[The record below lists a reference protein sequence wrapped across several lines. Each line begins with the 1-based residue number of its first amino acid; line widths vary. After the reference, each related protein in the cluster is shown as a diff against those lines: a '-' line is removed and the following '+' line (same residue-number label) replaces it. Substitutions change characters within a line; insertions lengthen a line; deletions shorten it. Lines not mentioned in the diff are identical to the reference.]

1 MLINN
6 TNGSN
11 WSKWDLHIHSK
22 ASDGKNS
29 PEQIIAA
36 AKEKGL
42 SVIALTDHHTVKNID
57 EIKQLG
63 MENGITVIAGIEFRT
78 EYGQK
83 SVHMIGLFPD
93 EFDGQKLTQEILDEQ
108 ILCALNLSRSEII
121 ATARRRGEKGDD
133 DSLFHKGMFLKQ
145 VDFKKAA
152 NLIHKYGGLVSV
164 HAGKKKSS
172 IEDMRHENKNG
183 TELKDALGTLKD
195 ELMKEYID
203 ICEVSNPKDSDFY
216 IQQFNKVAI
225 MASDAHELD
234 KIGTKFTWI
243 KAEPSFDGLRQIIF
257 EPETRVKLQERNP
270 EEKSDYLCIKSIKI
284 NNKYFGEQE
293 IPFNKGLNTII
304 GGRSSGKSILLA
316 CVAKLSGY
324 NKEFKK
330 DRNEYNQFINEI
342 SKDMV
347 LSWMDENEIGRRK
360 IDYFPQNYINDIA
373 SNPSQITR
381 IIERLFYEDTQ
392 KASTI
397 KKMEADI
404 KDLRL
409 KLRTK
414 IDVSFSLKNKLVA
427 LETELQALGN
437 KLGLEKEVS
446 DISDELQKLEL
457 DLSLTDE
464 EKKKFEAFKSKIDLY
479 SESKTLAESNLEALQ
494 SLNKFREPFTNTSLE
509 EDIDLLFNGSVS
521 IELLN
526 IYNDISRKANE
537 TWNNA
542 IDKVAK
548 ELDEK
553 IEIYKREKESILNNI
568 EYKGLR
574 EKIKQHS
581 SYVQLQD
588 KYHKQKMRLEEIR
601 QKESEKEEFN
611 EKYIK
616 AITEIISSYKE
627 FYLIREE
634 FCTDVCVRNDNLII
648 EPRVIF
654 AVDRYNDFCEAH
666 FYSNSLS
673 NQKVIRFQYNC
684 IDGFMDHISKVIS
697 NLAEDKYKL
706 KKAAIN
712 RNIIEEL
719 LTTSFFDIQY
729 NIQYQDDNLREMSE
743 GKIAFVILR
752 LLLDFSNN
760 DFPILIDQPEDDLDN
775 RAIYEELVT
784 YLRNKKLNRQI
795 ILVTHNPNIVVGAD
809 AEEVIVANQQGNNS
823 LNPDCVKFA
832 YYSGALEDSFNNDK
846 EAVLLSKGIR
856 EHVCELLEGGTEA
869 FRLREKKYQF
879 KLR

>member
-1 MLINN
+1 
-6 TNGSN
+6 
-11 WSKWDLHIHSK
+11 
-22 ASDGKNS
+22 
-29 PEQIIAA
+29 
-36 AKEKGL
+36 
-42 SVIALTDHHTVKNID
+42 
-57 EIKQLG
+57 
-63 MENGITVIAGIEFRT
+63 
-78 EYGQK
+78 
-83 SVHMIGLFPD
+83 
-93 EFDGQKLTQEILDEQ
+93 
-108 ILCALNLSRSEII
+108 
-121 ATARRRGEKGDD
+121 
-133 DSLFHKGMFLKQ
+133 MFLKQ
-145 VDFKKAA
+145 VDFKTAA

-164 HAGKKKSS
+164 HAGSKKSS
-172 IEDMRHENKNG
+172 IEDMRHAKKNG
-183 TELKDALGTLKD
+183 TELKDALGTLKV
-195 ELMKEYID
+195 ELMQEYID
-203 ICEVSNPKDSDFY
+203 ICEVPNPQDSSFY
-216 IQQFNKVAI
+216 IKQFNKVAI
-225 MASDAHELD
+225 MASDAHEVD

-243 KAEPSFDGLRQIIF
+243 KAEPHFDGLRQIVF

-330 DRNEYNQFINEI
+330 DKNEYNQFINEI

-373 SNPSQITR
+373 SDPSQITR

-414 IDVSFSLKNKLVA
+414 IDVSFSWKSKLVD

-437 KLGLEKEVS
+437 KLGLEKELS
-446 DISDELQKLEL
+446 EISDELQKLEL

-464 EKKKFEAFKSKIDLY
+464 ERQKFEVFKSKIDLY

-553 IEIYKREKESILNNI
+553 IEICKREKESILNNI
-568 EYKGLR
+568 KYKGLR

-588 KYHKQKMRLEEIR
+588 KYHKQKMRLEEIK
-601 QKESEKEEFN
+601 QKESEKDEFN
-611 EKYIK
+611 EKYRK
-616 AITEIISSYKE
+616 AIAEIINLYKE
-627 FYLIREE
+627 FYLIRKR
-634 FCTDVCVRNDNLII
+634 FCADICVKNDNLII

-666 FYSNSLS
+666 FYSNSIS
-673 NQKVIRFQYNC
+673 NQNVIRFQYNC
-684 IDGFMDHISKVIS
+684 IDEFMDHISKVIS
-697 NLAEDKYKL
+697 NLSEDKYKL
-706 KKAAIN
+706 KKATIN

-784 YLRNKKLNRQI
+784 YLRNKKVNRQI

-823 LNPDCVKFA
+823 LNPDRVKFA

-846 EAVLLSKGIR
+846 DSVLLSKGIR

>member
-1 MLINN
+1 MPLLLYTEIAQR
-6 TNGSN
+6 GSTVF
-11 WSKWDLHIHSK
+11 
-22 ASDGKNS
+22 
-29 PEQIIAA
+29 
-36 AKEKGL
+36 
-42 SVIALTDHHTVKNID
+42 SVAVLPLYRGSFTVKMWQFNRNI
-57 EIKQLG
+57 QLG
-63 MENGITVIAGIEFRT
+63 KESGITVIAGIEFRT

-93 EFDGQKLTQEILDEQ
+93 EFDGQKLTQEVLDEQ
-108 ILCALNLSRSEII
+108 ILCVLNLSRSEII
-121 ATARRRGEKGDD
+121 ATARRNGEKGDD
-133 DSLFHKGMFLKQ
+133 DSLFHKGIFLKQ
-145 VDFKKAA
+145 VDFKIAA

-164 HAGKKKSS
+164 HAGSKKSS
-172 IEDMRHENKNG
+172 IEDMRHAKKNG
-183 TELKDALGTLKD
+183 TELKDALGTLKV
-195 ELMKEYID
+195 ELMQEYID
-203 ICEVSNPKDSDFY
+203 ICEVPNPQDSSFY
-216 IQQFNKVAI
+216 IKQFNKVAI
-225 MASDAHELD
+225 MASDAHEVD

-243 KAEPSFDGLRQIIF
+243 KAEPHFDGLRQIIF

-330 DRNEYNQFINEI
+330 DKNEYNQFINEI

-373 SNPSQITR
+373 SDPSQITR

-404 KDLRL
+404 KDLKL

-414 IDVSFSLKNKLVA
+414 IDVSFSWKSKLVD

-437 KLGLEKEVS
+437 KLGLEKELS
-446 DISDELQKLEL
+446 EISDELQKLEL

-464 EKKKFEAFKSKIDLY
+464 ERQKFEVFKSKIDSY

-526 IYNDISRKANE
+526 VYNDISRKANE

-588 KYHKQKMRLEEIR
+588 KYHKQKMRLEEIK
-601 QKESEKEEFN
+601 QKESEKDEFN
-611 EKYIK
+611 EKYRK
-616 AITEIISSYKE
+616 AIAEIINLYKE
-627 FYLIREE
+627 FYLIRKR
-634 FCTDVCVRNDNLII
+634 FCTDICVKNDNLII

-666 FYSNSLS
+666 FYSNSIT
-673 NQKVIRFQYNC
+673 NQNVIRFQYNC
-684 IDGFMDHISKVIS
+684 IDEFMDHISKVIS
-697 NLAEDKYKL
+697 NLSEDKYKL
-706 KKAAIN
+706 KKATIN

-784 YLRNKKLNRQI
+784 YLRNKKVNRQI

-823 LNPDCVKFA
+823 LNPDRVKFA

-846 EAVLLSKGIR
+846 DSVLLSKGIR

>member
-1 MLINN
+1 
-6 TNGSN
+6 
-11 WSKWDLHIHSK
+11 
-22 ASDGKNS
+22 
-29 PEQIIAA
+29 
-36 AKEKGL
+36 
-42 SVIALTDHHTVKNID
+42 
-57 EIKQLG
+57 
-63 MENGITVIAGIEFRT
+63 
-78 EYGQK
+78 
-83 SVHMIGLFPD
+83 MIGLFPD
-93 EFDGQKLTQEILDEQ
+93 EFDGQKLTQEVLDEQ
-108 ILCALNLSRSEII
+108 ILCVLNLSRSEII
-121 ATARRRGEKGDD
+121 ATARRNGEKGDD

-145 VDFKKAA
+145 VDFKTAA

-164 HAGKKKSS
+164 HAGSKKSS
-172 IEDMRHENKNG
+172 IEDMRHAKKNG
-183 TELKDALGTLKD
+183 TELKDALGTLKV
-195 ELMKEYID
+195 ELMQEYID
-203 ICEVSNPKDSDFY
+203 ICEVPNPQDSSFY
-216 IQQFNKVAI
+216 IKQFNKVAI
-225 MASDAHELD
+225 MASDAHEVD

-243 KAEPSFDGLRQIIF
+243 KAEPHFDGLRQIIF

-330 DRNEYNQFINEI
+330 DKNEYNQFINEI

-373 SNPSQITR
+373 SDPSQITR

-414 IDVSFSLKNKLVA
+414 IDVSFSWKSKLVD

-437 KLGLEKEVS
+437 KLGLEKELS
-446 DISDELQKLEL
+446 EISDELQKLEL

-464 EKKKFEAFKSKIDLY
+464 EKQKFEVFKSKIDLY

-553 IEIYKREKESILNNI
+553 IKIYKREKESILNNI
-568 EYKGLR
+568 KYKGLR

-588 KYHKQKMRLEEIR
+588 KYHKQKMRLEEIK
-601 QKESEKEEFN
+601 QKESEKDEFN
-611 EKYIK
+611 EKYRK
-616 AITEIISSYKE
+616 AIAEIINLYKE
-627 FYLIREE
+627 FYLIRKR
-634 FCTDVCVRNDNLII
+634 FCTDICVKNDNLII

-666 FYSNSLS
+666 FYSNSIS
-673 NQKVIRFQYNC
+673 NQNVIRFQYNC
-684 IDGFMDHISKVIS
+684 IDEFMDHISKVIS
-697 NLAEDKYKL
+697 NLSEDKYKL
-706 KKAAIN
+706 KKATIN

-784 YLRNKKLNRQI
+784 YLRNKKVNRQI

-846 EAVLLSKGIR
+846 DSVLLSKGIR

>member
-1 MLINN
+1 
-6 TNGSN
+6 
-11 WSKWDLHIHSK
+11 
-22 ASDGKNS
+22 
-29 PEQIIAA
+29 
-36 AKEKGL
+36 
-42 SVIALTDHHTVKNID
+42 
-57 EIKQLG
+57 
-63 MENGITVIAGIEFRT
+63 
-78 EYGQK
+78 
-83 SVHMIGLFPD
+83 
-93 EFDGQKLTQEILDEQ
+93 
-108 ILCALNLSRSEII
+108 
-121 ATARRRGEKGDD
+121 
-133 DSLFHKGMFLKQ
+133 
-145 VDFKKAA
+145 
-152 NLIHKYGGLVSV
+152 
-164 HAGKKKSS
+164 
-172 IEDMRHENKNG
+172 MRHAKKNG
-183 TELKDALGTLKD
+183 TELKDALGTLKV
-195 ELMKEYID
+195 ELMQEYID
-203 ICEVSNPKDSDFY
+203 ICEVPNPQDSSFY
-216 IQQFNKVAI
+216 IKQFNKVAI
-225 MASDAHELD
+225 MASDAHEVD

-243 KAEPSFDGLRQIIF
+243 KAEPHFDGLRQIIF

-330 DRNEYNQFINEI
+330 DKNEYNQFINEI

-392 KASTI
+392 KASTM

-414 IDVSFSLKNKLVA
+414 IDVSFSWKSKLVD

-437 KLGLEKEVS
+437 KLGLEKELS
-446 DISDELQKLEL
+446 EISDELQKLEL

-464 EKKKFEAFKSKIDLY
+464 ERQKFEVFKSKIDLY

-568 EYKGLR
+568 KYKGLR

-588 KYHKQKMRLEEIR
+588 KYHKQKMRLEEIK
-601 QKESEKEEFN
+601 QKESEKNEFN
-611 EKYIK
+611 EKYRK
-616 AITEIISSYKE
+616 AIAEIINLYKE
-627 FYLIREE
+627 FYLIRKR
-634 FCTDVCVRNDNLII
+634 FCADICVKNDNLII

-666 FYSNSLS
+666 FYSNSIS
-673 NQKVIRFQYNC
+673 NQNVIRFQYNC
-684 IDGFMDHISKVIS
+684 IDEFMDHISKVIS
-697 NLAEDKYKL
+697 NLSEDKYKL
-706 KKAAIN
+706 KKATIN

-784 YLRNKKLNRQI
+784 YLRNKKVNRQI

-823 LNPDCVKFA
+823 LNPDRVKFA

-846 EAVLLSKGIR
+846 DSVLLSKGIR

>member
-1 MLINN
+1 
-6 TNGSN
+6 
-11 WSKWDLHIHSK
+11 
-22 ASDGKNS
+22 
-29 PEQIIAA
+29 
-36 AKEKGL
+36 
-42 SVIALTDHHTVKNID
+42 
-57 EIKQLG
+57 
-63 MENGITVIAGIEFRT
+63 
-78 EYGQK
+78 
-83 SVHMIGLFPD
+83 
-93 EFDGQKLTQEILDEQ
+93 
-108 ILCALNLSRSEII
+108 
-121 ATARRRGEKGDD
+121 
-133 DSLFHKGMFLKQ
+133 
-145 VDFKKAA
+145 
-152 NLIHKYGGLVSV
+152 
-164 HAGKKKSS
+164 
-172 IEDMRHENKNG
+172 
-183 TELKDALGTLKD
+183 
-195 ELMKEYID
+195 
-203 ICEVSNPKDSDFY
+203 
-216 IQQFNKVAI
+216 
-225 MASDAHELD
+225 
-234 KIGTKFTWI
+234 
-243 KAEPSFDGLRQIIF
+243 
-257 EPETRVKLQERNP
+257 
-270 EEKSDYLCIKSIKI
+270 
-284 NNKYFGEQE
+284 
-293 IPFNKGLNTII
+293 
-304 GGRSSGKSILLA
+304 
-316 CVAKLSGY
+316 
-324 NKEFKK
+324 
-330 DRNEYNQFINEI
+330 
-342 SKDMV
+342 
-347 LSWMDENEIGRRK
+347 
-360 IDYFPQNYINDIA
+360 
-373 SNPSQITR
+373 
-381 IIERLFYEDTQ
+381 
-392 KASTI
+392 
-397 KKMEADI
+397 MEADI

-414 IDVSFSLKNKLVA
+414 IDVSFSWKSKLVD

-437 KLGLEKEVS
+437 KLGLEKELS
-446 DISDELQKLEL
+446 EISDELQKLEL

-464 EKKKFEAFKSKIDLY
+464 ERQKFEVFKSKIDLY

-553 IEIYKREKESILNNI
+553 IEICKREKESILNNI
-568 EYKGLR
+568 KYKGLR

-588 KYHKQKMRLEEIR
+588 KYHKQKMRLEEIK
-601 QKESEKEEFN
+601 QKESEKDEFN
-611 EKYIK
+611 EKYRK
-616 AITEIISSYKE
+616 AIAEIINLYKE
-627 FYLIREE
+627 FYLIRKR
-634 FCTDVCVRNDNLII
+634 FCADICVKNDNLII

-666 FYSNSLS
+666 FYSNSIS
-673 NQKVIRFQYNC
+673 NQNVIRFQYNC
-684 IDGFMDHISKVIS
+684 IDEFMDHISKVIS
-697 NLAEDKYKL
+697 NLSEDKYKL
-706 KKAAIN
+706 KKATIN

-784 YLRNKKLNRQI
+784 YLRNKKVNRQI

-823 LNPDCVKFA
+823 LNPDRVKFA

-846 EAVLLSKGIR
+846 DSVLLSKGIR

>member
-11 WSKWDLHIHSK
+11 WGKWDLHVHSN
-22 ASDGKNS
+22 ASDGKHS

-57 EIKQLG
+57 EIKKLG
-63 MENGITVIAGIEFRT
+63 KESGITVIAGIEFRT

-93 EFDGQKLTQEILDEQ
+93 EFDGQKLTQEVLDEQ
-108 ILCALNLSRSEII
+108 ILCVLNLSRSEII
-121 ATARRRGEKGDD
+121 ATARRNGEKGDD

-145 VDFKKAA
+145 VDFKTAA

-164 HAGKKKSS
+164 HAGSKKSS
-172 IEDMRHENKNG
+172 IEDMRHAKKNG
-183 TELKDALGTLKD
+183 TELKDALGTLKV
-195 ELMKEYID
+195 ELMQEYID
-203 ICEVSNPKDSDFY
+203 ICEVPNPQDSSFY
-216 IQQFNKVAI
+216 IKQFNKVAI
-225 MASDAHELD
+225 MASNAHEVD

-243 KAEPSFDGLRQIIF
+243 KAEPHFDGLRQIIF

-330 DRNEYNQFINEI
+330 DKNEYNQFINEI

-414 IDVSFSLKNKLVA
+414 IDVIFSWKSKLVD

-437 KLGLEKEVS
+437 KLGLEKELS
-446 DISDELQKLEL
+446 EISDELQKLEL

-464 EKKKFEAFKSKIDLY
+464 ERQKFEVFKSKIDLY

-494 SLNKFREPFTNTSLE
+494 YLNKFREPFTNTSLE
-509 EDIDLLFNGSVS
+509 EDIDLLFNGSIS

-553 IEIYKREKESILNNI
+553 IEICKRGKESILNNI
-568 EYKGLR
+568 KYKGLR

-588 KYHKQKMRLEEIR
+588 KYHKQKMRLEEIK
-601 QKESEKEEFN
+601 QKESEKDEFN
-611 EKYIK
+611 EKYRK
-616 AITEIISSYKE
+616 AIAEIINLYKE
-627 FYLIREE
+627 FYLIRKR
-634 FCTDVCVRNDNLII
+634 FCADVCVKNDNLII
-648 EPRVIF
+648 EPMVIF

-666 FYSNSLS
+666 FYSNSIS
-673 NQKVIRFQYNC
+673 NQNVIRFQYNC
-684 IDGFMDHISKVIS
+684 IDEFMDHISKVIS
-697 NLAEDKYKL
+697 NLSEDKYKL
-706 KKAAIN
+706 KKATIN

-784 YLRNKKLNRQI
+784 YLRNKKVNRQI

-823 LNPDCVKFA
+823 LNPDRVKFA

-846 EAVLLSKGIR
+846 DSVLLSKGIR
-856 EHVCELLEGGTEA
+856 EHVCELLEGGTKA

>member
-1 MLINN
+1 
-6 TNGSN
+6 
-11 WSKWDLHIHSK
+11 
-22 ASDGKNS
+22 
-29 PEQIIAA
+29 
-36 AKEKGL
+36 
-42 SVIALTDHHTVKNID
+42 
-57 EIKQLG
+57 
-63 MENGITVIAGIEFRT
+63 
-78 EYGQK
+78 
-83 SVHMIGLFPD
+83 MIGLFPD
-93 EFDGQKLTQEILDEQ
+93 EFDGQKLTQEVLDEQ
-108 ILCALNLSRSEII
+108 ILCVLNLSRSEII
-121 ATARRRGEKGDD
+121 ATARRNGEKGDD

-145 VDFKKAA
+145 VDFKTAA

-164 HAGKKKSS
+164 HAGSKKSS
-172 IEDMRHENKNG
+172 IEDMRHAKKNG
-183 TELKDALGTLKD
+183 TELKDALGTLKV
-195 ELMKEYID
+195 ELMQEYID
-203 ICEVSNPKDSDFY
+203 ICEVPNPQDSSFY
-216 IQQFNKVAI
+216 IKQFNKVAI
-225 MASDAHELD
+225 MASDAHEVD

-243 KAEPSFDGLRQIIF
+243 KAEPHFDGLRQIIF

-330 DRNEYNQFINEI
+330 DKNEYNQFINEI

-373 SNPSQITR
+373 SDPSQITR
-381 IIERLFYEDTQ
+381 IIERLFYEDTK

-414 IDVSFSLKNKLVA
+414 IDVSFSWKSKLVD

-437 KLGLEKEVS
+437 KLGLEKELS
-446 DISDELQKLEL
+446 EISDELQKLEL

-464 EKKKFEAFKSKIDLY
+464 ERQKFEVFKSKIDLY

-553 IEIYKREKESILNNI
+553 IEICKREKESILNNI
-568 EYKGLR
+568 KYKGLR

-588 KYHKQKMRLEEIR
+588 KYHKQKMRLEEIK
-601 QKESEKEEFN
+601 QKESEKDEFN
-611 EKYIK
+611 EKYRK
-616 AITEIISSYKE
+616 AIAEIINLYKE
-627 FYLIREE
+627 FYLIRKR
-634 FCTDVCVRNDNLII
+634 FCADICVKNDNLII

-666 FYSNSLS
+666 FYSNSIS
-673 NQKVIRFQYNC
+673 NQNVIRFQYNC
-684 IDGFMDHISKVIS
+684 IDEFMDHISKVIS
-697 NLAEDKYKL
+697 NLSEDKYKL
-706 KKAAIN
+706 KKATIN

-784 YLRNKKLNRQI
+784 YLRNKKVNRQI

-823 LNPDCVKFA
+823 LNPDRVKFA

-846 EAVLLSKGIR
+846 DSVLLSKGIR